1 MSNDNSIDIV
11 NSLPEN
17 PSSERNQIII
27 KAVEDK
33 LIKFNWIP
41 ITSEIP
47 GHKAIFYVT
56 EDAGYFE
63 LENDYRYRPQ
73 VTATMTQQ
81 CADILGASMV
91 TAKIMDLSY
100 KQAAIVE
107 DATILPAGPQMSSST
122 YSKKYNDLVEKKR
135 AGRSGLFR
143 DCGKS
148 WLLSNRLPTSAG
160 AVNYGFYY
168 KKAPYVNSQGAK
180 LYQPESGVH
189 DASHQDYSQVLF
201 LMDSTCIVDDVTHK
215 VSDIMQDKELCQL
228 INYDGI
234 LKYTRQ
240 PHVDLIA

>member
-17 PSSERNQIII
+17 PTPERNQIII

-33 LIKFNWIP
+33 LIKFNWVP

-63 LENDYRYRPQ
+63 LENGYRYRPQ

-100 KQAAIVE
+100 KQAVIVE
-107 DATILPAGPQMSSST
+107 DATILTAGPEMSSST

-135 AGRSGLFR
+135 TGRSGLFR

-148 WLLSNRLPTSAG
+148 WLLSNHLPTSAG
-160 AVNYGFYY
+160 AVNYGFFY
-168 KKAPYVNSQGAK
+168 KDAPAISAGGLH
-180 LYQPESGVH
+180 LYQNIGSMH
-189 DASHQDYSQVLF
+189 NAQHLDYSQVLF
-201 LMDSTCIVDDVTHK
+201 LMDSTCTVDDVTCNVK
-215 VSDIMQDKELCQL
+215 DIMQDKELCHL

-234 LKYTRQ
+234 LKYIRQ